1 MRARTGTL
9 RSGDETGP
17 GTAPQRVD
25 GRFAHARDCTAGPL
39 RRDSRAARR
48 RTATAGLITLSGV
61 ELQQLARGLWR
72 WTAPHPDWEPNPK
85 RGSPADW
92 PQDVGSVAYAND
104 RTLVLV
110 DPLVPESGWR
120 ALDRLAKGKRVHVLT
135 TLGFH
140 RRSREALR
148 ERYGADTSNAKARLP
163 AGVETIAIRNAGER
177 MVWIPEH
184 GALVPGDRLLGSA
197 RGGLRV
203 CPDSW
208 LGYLRGRIT
217 PAALRQELRK
227 LLDLPIRMVLVSH
240 GEPVFQ
246 QGRRELER
254 ALA

>member
-1 MRARTGTL
+1 M
-9 RSGDETGP
+9 
-17 GTAPQRVD
+17 
-25 GRFAHARDCTAGPL
+25 
-39 RRDSRAARR
+39 AA
-48 RTATAGLITLSGV
+48 LITLCRV

-85 RGSPADW
+85 QDSPADW
-92 PQDVGSVAYAND
+92 AQLVGSVAYGNGG
-104 RTLVLV
+104 TLVLV
-110 DPLVPESGWR
+110 DPLVPQGGWR

-140 RRSREALR
+140 RRSRDAVR
-148 ERYGADTSNAKARLP
+148 ERYGAETSNAKARLP
-163 AGVETIAIRNAGER
+163 DGVETVEIRDAGER

-184 GALVPGDRLLGSA
+184 GALVPGDRLLGST

-208 LGYLRGRIT
+208 LGYLRGRTT
-217 PAALRQELRK
+217 PARLREELRR

-240 GEPVFQ
+240 GEPVL
-246 QGRRELER
+246 RDAKRKLAR